1 MTTLEAAAIVSKAT
15 RCTEAT
21 LMAFG
26 INGIVPQRGSGC
38 LEYLRSH
45 GYKYVKMN
53 APDVKYLKHS
63 AYQRG
68 SYLIFTHEHAMALV
82 DGILIDTMK
91 QGFDNRKIE
100 HIWEVT
106 K

>member
-1 MTTLEAAAIVSKAT
+1 MTPLEAAAIVSKAT

-38 LEYLRSH
+38 LQHLRDHGFNLRFIPDMQNIPLHYLERNRSS
-45 GYKYVKMN
+45 
-53 APDVKYLKHS
+53 L
-63 AYQRG
+63 
-68 SYLIFTHEHAMALV
+68 LIFTHEHAMALV